1 MSQRGWKVLKGAA
14 CYRSP
19 DFFIIFFFLEIACPD
34 DEFNWI
40 FIADFNKA
48 SRPSKVI
55 LLITACHVTTYHHNT
70 VTKCQC
76 WWNFKN
82 SFFMDGVG
90 SSLGI
95 GMLPPKNLG
104 TIAVSVVQGQKSH
117 QWLLQNPLTFLFP
130 TTHVYKRGNM
140 TEFPHVEF
148 TLQARVC
155 LKTQCKQKGLL
166 GNTLAVLN

>member
-1 MSQRGWKVLKGAA
+1 
-14 CYRSP
+14 
-19 DFFIIFFFLEIACPD
+19 
-34 DEFNWI
+34 
-40 FIADFNKA
+40 
-48 SRPSKVI
+48 
-55 LLITACHVTTYHHNT
+55 
-70 VTKCQC
+70 
-76 WWNFKN
+76 
-82 SFFMDGVG
+82 MDRVG

-104 TIAVSVVQGQKSH
+104 TIAISVVQGQKSH

-140 TEFPHVEF
+140 TEFPRVEF